1 MENVNMERMSTWSFS
16 DFIEE
21 IILLSEITEVPG
33 VEQARSRLLLEVWRR
48 YPSECQAMGLTDGLR

>member
-1 MENVNMERMSTWSFS
+1 MERMSTWSFS

-33 VEQARSRLLLEVWRR
+33 VEQDRSSLLREVWRR
-48 YPSECQAMGLTDGLR
+48 FPSECQAMGLTDGLR

>member
-21 IILLSEITEVPG
+21 IILLSEITEIPG
-33 VEQARSRLLLEVWRR
+33 VQETRSSLLL
-48 YPSECQAMGLTDGLR
+48 